1 MLGLICKNKHPEM
14 GRQLRKF
21 RILYFNRIFRS
32 YVFILKIS
40 SYIYLFMLWVNDNIV
55 KATLFIKAKKTLYK
69 KCFVIGT
76 RLAMF
81 SFWEKIRVGERLELN
96 VCLRV

>member
-1 MLGLICKNKHPEM
+1 
-14 GRQLRKF
+14 
-21 RILYFNRIFRS
+21 
-32 YVFILKIS
+32 
-40 SYIYLFMLWVNDNIV
+40 MLWVNDNIV